1 MKALSLIAMVLSA
14 YLLFLGFS
22 TRKSAGEPL
31 GNALI
36 IGGSIVAS
44 VVLIIW
50 VITYIKE
57 KKDKAAEVKN
67 KNDFDDF
74 E

>member
-36 IGGSIVAS
+36 IGGSIVAG

-57 KKDKAAEVKN
+57 KKDNAAKVQDKN
-67 KNDFDDF
+67 NFEDFQ
-74 E
+74 

>member
-14 YLLFLGFS
+14 YLLILGFS

-36 IGGSIVAS
+36 IGGSLVAGAGI
-44 VVLIIW
+44 IIW

-57 KKDKAAEVKN
+57 KKDKVAKVTSAKSEGYS
-67 KNDFDDF
+67 
-74 E
+74 

>member
-1 MKALSLIAMVLSA
+1 MKALSIIAMVLSA

-36 IGGSIVAS
+36 IGGSLVAS
-44 VVLIIW
+44 VVIIIW
-50 VITYIKE
+50 IITFIKE
-57 KKDKAAEVKN
+57 RKG
-67 KNDFDDF
+67 
-74 E
+74 